1 MTAPTMHDL
10 LIQLA
15 DIDVRVAAGKAT
27 AGDVDAAVDVALTAA
42 AALDGWRGVESQAK
56 RIIAAAL
63 DAGSIDQFKASGAT
77 VQRGKPVPTIR
88 YSAHALDV
96 LCASYPD
103 IARVLA
109 PHRREGLR
117 AGSLRIVKGAN
128 GNGHNGGQS

>member
-1 MTAPTMHDL
+1 MTTPTMHDL

-15 DIDVRVAAGKAT
+15 DIDARVAAGTAT
-27 AGDVDAAVDVALTAA
+27 AADVDAAVDVALTAA

-63 DAGSIDQFKASGAT
+63 DAGSIDQFKATGAT
-77 VQRGKPVPTIR
+77 VQRGKPVPTIG
-88 YSAHALDV
+88 YNAHALDV
-96 LCASYPD
+96 LCASYPEL
-103 IARVLA
+103 ARVLA

-128 GNGHNGGQS
+128 GHNGNGGQS

>member
-1 MTAPTMHDL
+1 MTTPTMHDL

-15 DIDVRVAAGKAT
+15 DIDARVAAGKAT
-27 AGDVDAAVDVALTAA
+27 AADVDAAVDVALTAA

-63 DAGSIDQFKASGAT
+63 DAGSIDQFKASAAT
-77 VQRGKPVPTIR
+77 VQRGRPVPTIR

-96 LCASYPD
+96 LCASYPEL
-103 IARVLA
+103 ARVLA

-117 AGSLRIVKGAN
+117 AGSLRIVKGTN